1 MSDKFLKEKNGFCFA
16 CEKNVAIKVGVKQE
30 QIEVNGVSVKVNQYF
45 CTCKECGEVAIN
57 EDIENQNDFLL
68 YEEYKRK
75 SNMVTA
81 KDIKAFREEYC
92 LSQTN
97 LAKLLSFGEKSIARY
112 ELGSIQDESHD
123 LILKLIIHDIQSFK
137 KVWEINKNKLPKS
150 VVQKVENKLYK
161 ESILSNYTNVIKYKP
176 MVIFGSN
183 LDEAN
188 YIVGGYNNG

>member
-1 MSDKFLKEKNGFCFA
+1 MVFL
-16 CEKNVAIKVGVKQE
+16 
-30 QIEVNGVSVKVNQYF
+30 
-45 CTCKECGEVAIN
+45 
-57 EDIENQNDFLL
+57 
-68 YEEYKRK
+68 
-75 SNMVTA
+75 SNLISS
-81 KDIKAFREEYC
+81 KDIKAFREEHC